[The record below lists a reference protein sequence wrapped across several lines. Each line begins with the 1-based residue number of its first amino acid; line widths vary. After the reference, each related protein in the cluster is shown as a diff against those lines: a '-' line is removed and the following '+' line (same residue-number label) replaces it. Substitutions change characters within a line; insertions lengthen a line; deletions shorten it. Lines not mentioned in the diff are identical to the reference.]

1 MKNVKPDNW
10 KELKEGHDRT
20 FVSAARFKKLISKDE
35 YFFVHETHPYPNR
48 FIRVKKTDKEI
59 FGWKLLDRRTHN
71 IDVDEKERTISYEG
85 NDSMWHEVLG
95 TDADFDEL
103 YAILQSK
110 LRTI

>member
-48 FIRVKKTDKEI
+48 FIRVKKTD
-59 FGWKLLDRRTHN
+59 TP
-71 IDVDEKERTISYEG
+71 T
-85 NDSMWHEVLG
+85 VLSS
-95 TDADFDEL
+95 TRPLTAVQ
-103 YAILQSK
+103 LQ
-110 LRTI
+110 TATTVTTT